1 MCTAMSYKTAA
12 HYFGRT
18 LDYERGYGEQVI
30 ITPRRCPLH
39 FRRMDALDSHSAIIG
54 MAVAVGD
61 QALYY
66 DAANEHG
73 LAMAGLN
80 FPGNA
85 CYYPETA
92 GKDNIA
98 PFELMPWVLGQ
109 CKSTAEARS
118 LLERINICN
127 IAFSNEM
134 PLSPLHWIIS
144 DGSASITVETLRDG
158 MRIHDNPLGILTN
171 NPPFDYH
178 MTHLCD
184 FMGASAKPVEN
195 QLGLPSLK
203 PYSRGMG
210 GMGLPGDWSSA
221 SRFVRAA
228 FVKLSSVCGA
238 GENESVSQFF
248 HLLGAVEHTRG
259 CVQLEDGSY
268 EITRYTSCINA
279 DTGVYYYKTYEN
291 SGVCAVDMHRCDLD
305 SSHLYAYPL
314 IDEMQPHYQN

>member
-1 MCTAMSYKTAA
+1 MCTAISYKTAS

-30 ITPRRCPLH
+30 ITPRCCPLH
-39 FRRMDALDSHSAIIG
+39 FRRMDSLPEHSAIIG
-54 MAVAVGD
+54 MAVAAGN

-85 CYYPETA
+85 CYYPEAA

-98 PFELMPWVLGQ
+98 PFEFIPWVLGQ

-118 LLERINICN
+118 LLKKINICN
-127 IAFSNEM
+127 IAFSDAL

-144 DGSASITVETLRDG
+144 DGEESITVETLRDG
-158 MRIHDNPLGILTN
+158 MKVYDNPVGVLTN

-184 FMGASAKPVEN
+184 YMGASAKPVGN
-195 QLGLPSLK
+195 RLGLDSLK

-228 FVKLSSVCGA
+228 FVKLNSVCPE
-238 GENESVSQFF
+238 GENASVSQFF

-268 EITRYTSCINA
+268 EITRYASCINA
-279 DTGVYYYKTYEN
+279 DTGMYYYRTYEN
-291 SGVCAVDMHRCDLD
+291 SCICAVDMHRCNLD
-305 SSHLYAYPL
+305 GTQLYTYPL
-314 IDEMQPHYQN
+314 IEEMQLICQN